1 MLGLDIPSRPGA
13 ELELNLRVLLSSPF
27 KENIVSE
34 SDGSVV
40 VLSLTRARQGQTTH
54 AFPVTSRLN
63 ELTDD
68 RK

>member
-40 VLSLTRARQGQTTH
+40 VLSLTRAGQGQTTH
-54 AFPVTSRLN
+54 ASPVTSLLN